1 MRLLYGILP
10 LLIILLFEFVLP
22 EYIYRKSRPT
32 VQDNRNTIKLSR
44 KPQKAENKQFTLPIR
59 PSIRR
64 PVLLPRPPPRPL
76 YDELL
81 SAPFLVPAI
90 PSVVGKTEKDMCFRL
105 L

>member
-1 MRLLYGILP
+1 M
-10 LLIILLFEFVLP
+10 
-22 EYIYRKSRPT
+22 SPT
-32 VQDNRNTIKLSR
+32 

-76 YDELL
+76 YDEFL